1 MKLSVSFLQTSESST
16 MEFFHS
22 LIFTFHILTS
32 ISISAHRSAAVSP
45 PCRTTCGTLSI
56 KYPFGTGYGCGSPR
70 FSSQVTCSSDDRFL
84 LNTHT
89 GNYPITSI
97 SYSDS
102 TVVISPP
109 SMSTCSK
116 MHESSQTLG
125 IDWTGPFQLGS
136 SAFLLLDCKS
146 PSVSL
151 SIRGSGVCD
160 LSYAHLCASIYS
172 CPSVVDLGLPLFPPT
187 NSCCVYSPANFDG
200 KGELDLRELKCGGF
214 SSIVSLGEYETNPM
228 RWEYGVE
235 LKYGYGA
242 LENSVMESKCKGCE
256 MSGGA
261 CGFTPPE
268 NLFVCVCERGFNTTT
283 DCKSNDLTQE
293 FFWSSASSPVAVWFW
308 SRWFLLLVAF
318 LLFHCGSFV

>member
-1 MKLSVSFLQTSESST
+1 

-22 LIFTFHILTS
+22 LIFTFHILASTS
-32 ISISAHRSAAVSP
+32 ISAQRTAAAAP
-45 PCRTTCGTLSI
+45 PCRTTCGALTV

-70 FSSQVTCSSDDRFL
+70 FSSHVTCSSDDRLL

-89 GNYPITSI
+89 GDYPITSI

-116 MHESSQTLG
+116 MHEFRTLG

-136 SAFLLLDCKS
+136 STFLLLDCES
-146 PSVSL
+146 PSDSL
-151 SIRGSGVCD
+151 SIRGSAICD

-172 CPSVVDLGLPLFPPT
+172 CPSVVDLGLPLFAPT

-200 KGELDLRELKCGGF
+200 NGELDLRELKCGGF
-214 SSIVSLGEYETNPM
+214 SSVVRLGEYETDPM

-242 LENSVMESKCKGCE
+242 LENSVMETKCKGCE

-268 NLFVCVCERGFNTTT
+268 NLFVCVCERGFNTST
-283 DCKSNDLTQE
+283 DCKSNDLNQE
-293 FFWSSASSPVAVWFW
+293 FFWSSASSPLTVLFCK
-308 SRWFLLLVAF
+308 LAF
-318 LLFHCGSFV
+318 PPLIFIYFYLNLSF